1 MTGFPSIL
9 SSTNAK
15 SHPMN
20 NFDYMA
26 WVIIPILIFIARLMD
41 VSLATVRQILIMK
54 GMRKLVPIIA
64 FVSSAM
70 HRS

>member
-1 MTGFPSIL
+1 
-9 SSTNAK
+9 
-15 SHPMN
+15 MN